1 MLILGSSERI
11 VAEEAGFLE
20 RWIATYIAELLDREA
35 KGRPNEKEAI
45 RTEIATVVPAL
56 WEQQLAREALT
67 VRRSIDWKER
77 RVEAADRSIAK
88 LLREVLANP
97 SDAAAL
103 AVGSEAEVMQ
113 WLVAAERLFI
123 EYVFLNKEARG
134 IAVARSSEQGIEI
147 LRAFRQNDKDAD
159 ELRKAVALLLPN
171 LEKIDGDDVET
182 IERVAGKA
190 IEGAISAR
198 LTIATSLSRKRKR
211 AGCTRAPVDHRQ
223 ATAERPAERVRPKK

>member
-35 KGRPNEKEAI
+35 KGRPNEKAAI
-45 RTEIATVVPAL
+45 RAEIATVVPAL

-97 SDAAAL
+97 SDA
-103 AVGSEAEVMQ
+103 GHS
-113 WLVAAERLFI
+113 
-123 EYVFLNKEARG
+123 
-134 IAVARSSEQGIEI
+134 
-147 LRAFRQNDKDAD
+147 
-159 ELRKAVALLLPN
+159 
-171 LEKIDGDDVET
+171 
-182 IERVAGKA
+182 
-190 IEGAISAR
+190 
-198 LTIATSLSRKRKR
+198 
-211 AGCTRAPVDHRQ
+211 DH
-223 ATAERPAERVRPKK
+223 A